1 MMASITAAAYY
12 AAPNV
17 TVAVVVF
24 TIDDNRG
31 EVSIVDMIDMIIISM
46 SIATKGMAT
55 PWYGTRAPGIA
66 YDGAGAATT
75 GPWTGCDAAV
85 SGAPQLS
92 QNFALGVAGVP
103 HCAHFSSFMRFTS
116 FALLDHTERSSFNLC
131 CDLLG

>member
-46 SIATKGMAT
+46 SIATKRMAT
-55 PWYGTRAPGIA
+55 PWYGT
-66 YDGAGAATT
+66 
-75 GPWTGCDAAV
+75 
-85 SGAPQLS
+85 
-92 QNFALGVAGVP
+92 
-103 HCAHFSSFMRFTS
+103 
-116 FALLDHTERSSFNLC
+116 
-131 CDLLG
+131 